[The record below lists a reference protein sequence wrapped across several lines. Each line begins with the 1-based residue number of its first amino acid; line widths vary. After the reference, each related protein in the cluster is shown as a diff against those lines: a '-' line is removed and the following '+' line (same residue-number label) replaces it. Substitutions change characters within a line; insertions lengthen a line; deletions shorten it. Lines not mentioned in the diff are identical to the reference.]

1 MEDQQCFAERVMQPA
16 KFDELNPDNVEE
28 EIKKMGLF
36 EDDYMSDDDT
46 KVRIFLFSFLNLQ
59 PKPRSFIRQ
68 RISFTIE

>member
-16 KFDELNPDNVEE
+16 KFDELNPENVEE

-46 KVRIFLFSFLNLQ
+46 KVRIFVCFFESSTQTHVIYSARNL
-59 PKPRSFIRQ
+59 IYY
-68 RISFTIE
+68 